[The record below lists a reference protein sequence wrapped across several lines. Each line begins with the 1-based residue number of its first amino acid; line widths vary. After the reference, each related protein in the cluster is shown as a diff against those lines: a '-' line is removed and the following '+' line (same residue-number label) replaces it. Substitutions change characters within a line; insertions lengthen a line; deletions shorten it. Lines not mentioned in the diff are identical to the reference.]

1 MTEIDWIICA
11 LLVLSTVVGIMRGV
25 IREVL
30 SIVGWVAGFML
41 SMSFAG
47 EIADRIPLD
56 SIGYIPRVIIAA
68 VLILVACLFVVG
80 LFGFILRKMLEVA
93 ALTFEDRILG
103 AAFGFVR
110 GIIVVAACVFFEWA
124 ITKYVLKRDRVT
136 ITDGSAVLTGL
147 LLGFNLPSNLPI
159 WIILIGALVAIGIG
173 KMTFGGLGCNP
184 FNPALVGRVFLLVS
198 FPVQMTTWPV
208 PGQMAAYLDAETGA
222 TPLAVMKE
230 AIKSGDASVL
240 QKLPDAIDML
250 VGQTGGCLGEVSA
263 LALLIGLAYMLA
275 RRIVTWHIPVSI
287 LATVFVL
294 AGLLHLYNPVYA
306 SPVTVL
312 LTGGMVLGACFM
324 ATDYVTSPM
333 TAKGQIIYGVAIG
346 LLTVVIRTFGAYPEG
361 MSFAILIMNAFTPL
375 INTYCKPK
383 RFGEVVK
390 K

>member
-1 MTEIDWIICA
+1 MENKLYVSPSPHIH
-11 LLVLSTVVGIMRGV
+11 GG
-25 IREVL
+25 
-30 SIVGWVAGFML
+30 
-41 SMSFAG
+41 
-47 EIADRIPLD
+47 D
-56 SIGYIPRVIIAA
+56 SISKNMYG
-68 VLILVACLFVVG
+68 VLIALVPAFLVSLYF
-80 LFGFILRKMLEVA
+80 FG
-93 ALTFEDRILG
+93 LG
-103 AAFGFVR
+103 AL
-110 GIIVVAACVFFEWA
+110 IVTVASVFFC
-124 ITKYVLKRDRVT
+124 VLFEYLIQKFLMKKEPT
-136 ITDGSAVLTGL
+136 IYDGSAILTGVL
-147 LLGFNLPSNLPI
+147 LAFNLPSNLPI
-159 WIILIGALVAIGIG
+159 WIIAIGALAAIGIG

-198 FPVQMTTWPV
+198 YPVQMTTWPV
-208 PGQMAAYLDAETGA
+208 PGQMVAYLDAETGA

-240 QKLPDAIDML
+240 QRLPDAIDML

-263 LALLIGLAYMLA
+263 LALLIGLAYMLV

-294 AGLLHLYNPVYA
+294 AGLLHLSNPVYA
-306 SPVTVL
+306 SPVSVL
-312 LTGGMVLGACFM
+312 LTGGMMLGACFM

-346 LLTVVIRTFGAYPEG
+346 MLTVVIRTFGAYPEG